1 MKLYGWKTFAISQ
14 FYGSGIQALP
24 NWISG
29 VLPGNFMRL
38 LSSCQL
44 EAEASVIPEVTRRE
58 EFTSK
63 FTLGVCIQ
71 LGAET
76 EFHPNLGPGFFKTI
90 KQKYYIYYHTIY
102 VDRRHSC
109 LQSNFMEIFN
119 HPCHFLS
126 LVPNIK
132 SK

>member
-1 MKLYGWKTFAISQ
+1 
-14 FYGSGIQALP
+14 
-24 NWISG
+24 
-29 VLPGNFMRL
+29 MRL

-44 EAEASVIPEVTRRE
+44 EAEASVIPEVTRRK

-63 FTLGVCIQ
+63 FTLGACIQ

-76 EFHPNLGPGFFKTI
+76 EFLPNMGPGFFKTI
-90 KQKYYIYYHTIY
+90 KPKYYIYIVFYIYNHTIY

-119 HPCHFLS
+119 HPCHFLH
-126 LVPNIK
+126 LVPNVK